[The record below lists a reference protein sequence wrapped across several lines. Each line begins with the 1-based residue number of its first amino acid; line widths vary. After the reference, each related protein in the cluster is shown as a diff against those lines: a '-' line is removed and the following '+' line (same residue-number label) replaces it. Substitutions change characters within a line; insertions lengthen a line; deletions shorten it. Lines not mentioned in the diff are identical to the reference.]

1 MFLREGS
8 KAHNVPVDLHAVR
21 DARIDPLLP
30 SGRELLAV
38 ADAVALWDHDEM
50 PIARAALVD
59 AVGEAGAVR
68 AMGVAGNYAMMN
80 RVLDGVGNPIRA
92 KLEAM
97 ADELGV
103 DYSRTDLRPE
113 PGTRA

>member
-8 KAHNVPVDLHAVR
+8 RAHNVEINLGAVR
-21 DARIDPLLP
+21 DASQDPLLP
-30 SGRELLAV
+30 AGRQLLAV

-50 PIARAALVD
+50 PIARAALVE
-59 AVGEAGAVR
+59 AVGEVGAVR

-80 RVLDGVGNPIRA
+80 RVLDGIGNPIREQLA
-92 KLEAM
+92 AM

-103 DYSRTDLRPE
+103 DYWRTDLRP
-113 PGTRA
+113 